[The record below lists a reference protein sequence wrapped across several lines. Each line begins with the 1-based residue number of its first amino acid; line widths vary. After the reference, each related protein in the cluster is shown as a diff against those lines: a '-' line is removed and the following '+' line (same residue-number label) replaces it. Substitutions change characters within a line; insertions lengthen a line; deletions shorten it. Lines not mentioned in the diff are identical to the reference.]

1 MGIWVRSQDKE
12 NFVECHS
19 FNVSYAN
26 AKSGVYEIISNYRMD
41 YDNEVY
47 DSLGMYSSKE
57 KALKVLDKIVEQ
69 MEFCTETRTPIKP
82 YSRESYWDTRE
93 RVATVVFKMPQDDE
107 VIVDG

>member
-1 MGIWVRSQDKE
+1 MWIRSQCKQDIVST
-12 NFVECHS
+12 NAVWCADS
-19 FNVSYAN
+19 FILKDGNYIVCM
-26 AKSGVYEIISNYRMD
+26 SGGIKFL
-41 YDNEVY
+41 
-47 DSLGMYSSKE
+47 LGEYSTKE

-69 MEFCTETRTPIKP
+69 MEFCTETRTSIKP